1 MVAKRATNSQF
12 HDSRSIQYNTNLL
25 CSLFLWESGEGQG
38 ISATCRFPWPSPLP
52 EGEGV
57 FCGIT
62 VNLIDLQNG
71 LKSRL
76 RAAARELLAIE
87 VDLIS
92 AEVPPRSELGD
103 LAFPVAFELA
113 KQIKRKTGEKR
124 PPRAIAEQLKV
135 ALEKVD
141 GVARVQVAGAGYLNV
156 FFDRAKLL
164 VQLAATPVAPEAVP
178 IESQKL
184 MVEHTS
190 INPNKAA
197 HIGHVRNS
205 VIGDSFVRI
214 LRAAGNSVEVQN
226 YIDNTGVQVADVVVG
241 FIHLEKMAL
250 DDIKTLDRSL
260 PAERPFDYYCWD
272 LYTRVGLFYR
282 EGSANGEQNPDKLKL
297 RAEILHAI
305 EEGNNPT
312 AELADYVATR
322 NVEQILD
329 TMERLEIRYDLLARE
344 SEILHLHFWERAFEL
359 MKQRGVIRFE
369 NEGRNRGCWV
379 MPFESHTGTEEH
391 ESDKIIVR
399 SNGTVT
405 YTGKDIAYQLWKL
418 GQLGLDFNYKPFR
431 SYSDGHATWVTTTEE
446 NADSQPE
453 APRPNFGGGAIV
465 YNVIDSRQSYPQEIV
480 RRGVAAV
487 APELGEEASVHLS
500 YEMVA
505 LSPAA
510 CEELGIEL
518 SDEDRKRPYIEMSGR
533 KGLGVKAD
541 DLINRLEMDAVNE
554 VRTRHPDLSEEAMRE
569 TAHAIAVGALRYF
582 LLKFTRNSVIAFD
595 FKEALSFEGETG
607 PYCQYA
613 AVRANSIFR
622 KLDEQRYGAGTSSDR
637 TKGDALAEAGQLI
650 RDHKQEVAV
659 EFDRESGNEIW
670 SLLMLAARRDEAN
683 AQAAAGAEPAFL
695 AKYTFNLARAFNLFY
710 HRHRIIGEENAVKR
724 AILVAVA
731 DYTRRQ
737 LKIALATLGISV
749 PERM

>member
-1 MVAKRATNSQF
+1 MRIN
-12 HDSRSIQYNTNLL
+12 
-25 CSLFLWESGEGQG
+25 CE
-38 ISATCRFPWPSPLP
+38 PM
-52 EGEGV
+52 
-57 FCGIT
+57 
-62 VNLIDLQNG
+62 NLIDLQEE
-71 LKSRL
+71 LKKRL
-76 RAAARELLAIE
+76 RDAARELFD
-87 VDLIS
+87 VDLDQIA
-92 AEVPPRSELGD
+92 AEVPPRTELGD
-103 LAFPVAFELA
+103 LAFPIAFELA
-113 KQIKRKTGEKR
+113 KQLKQKTGEKKN
-124 PPRAIAEQLKV
+124 PRAIAEAIKSKLD
-135 ALEKVD
+135 AIDEVD
-141 GVARVQVAGAGYLNV
+141 RVEVAGAGYLNV
-156 FFDRAKLL
+156 FFDRGRLL
-164 VQLAATPVAPEAVP
+164 DEFSTVAAHEPVNGASLVGNAP
-178 IESQKL
+178 IDRKL

-205 VIGDSFVRI
+205 VIGDTFVRI
-214 LRAAGNSVEVQN
+214 LQAAGNRVEVQN
-226 YIDNTGVQVADVVVG
+226 YIDNTGVQVADVVIG
-241 FIHLEKMAL
+241 FMHIEKMSL
-250 DDIKTLDRSL
+250 EDIKALDRSL
-260 PAERPFDYYCWD
+260 PHETSFDYYCWD

-282 EGSANGEQNPDKLKL
+282 DGNLDGEQNPEKLKL

-305 EEGNNPT
+305 EEGNNPI

-329 TMERLEIRYDLLARE
+329 TMERLGIRYDLLARE

-359 MKQRGVIRFE
+359 MKERGVIHFSS
-369 NEGRNRGCWV
+369 EGRSKGCWV
-379 MPFESHTGTEEH
+379 MPFESHTGTDEH

-431 SYSDGHATWVTTTEE
+431 SFPDGHATWVTTADA
-446 NADSQPE
+446 NATTQPE
-453 APRPNFGGGAIV
+453 VPRPNFGGGAIV

-480 RRGVAAV
+480 KKGVAAIV
-487 APELGEEASVHLS
+487 PEFGEKASVHLS

-505 LSPAA
+505 LSPGA

-541 DLINRLEMDAVNE
+541 DLINRLEADALAEVKARHADLNE
-554 VRTRHPDLSEEAMRE
+554 DEQRA

-622 KLDEQRYGAGTSSDR
+622 KLSAIEAGDGHEVSTGSGSDR
-637 TKGDALAEAGQLI
+637 VNTTSQVVS
-650 RDHKQEVAV
+650 DHKEAIAAI
-659 EFDRESGNEIW
+659 FAGESGDDIW
-670 SLLMLAARRDEAN
+670 SVFMLAARLDEAN
-683 AQAAAGAEPAFL
+683 AQAAASAEPAVL
-695 AKYTFNLARAFNLFY
+695 AKYTFTLAKAFNLFY
-710 HRHRIIGEENAVKR
+710 HRHRIIAEEDQAKR
-724 AILVAVA
+724 AVLILVAEYA
-731 DYTRRQ
+731 RQQLTR
-737 LKIALATLGISV
+737 ALATLGIEV